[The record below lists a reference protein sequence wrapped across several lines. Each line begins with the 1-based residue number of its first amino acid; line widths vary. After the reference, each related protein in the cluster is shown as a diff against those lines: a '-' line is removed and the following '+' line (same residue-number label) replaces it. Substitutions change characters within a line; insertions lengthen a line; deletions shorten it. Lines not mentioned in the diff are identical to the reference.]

1 MDELKK
7 YLQNHTE
14 ELDQDEPRPQ
24 VWHNIQ
30 QQTQATK
37 KRPVVIMITRWAAA
51 ACILS
56 LAGIGVW
63 HMVSDNKTNPATL
76 AAITPKEK
84 KKLTVAPVKPDTI
97 VTKNTEPVVIAKTT
111 HQPKTNKP
119 VTRNSTNPSVNNP
132 EALAALRD
140 MESSFTQVI
149 NLQRQRVSSMP
160 MYAESPEYFND
171 FKIQIRQMERD
182 EKVIKSDIAKR
193 GMNDALLDQ
202 LINLYQQKLNTLKQ
216 LQTEMN
222 KTNNHYKQNR
232 GPVDSVKTY
241 FLKI

>member
-7 YLQNHTE
+7 YIQNHAE
-14 ELDQDEPRPQ
+14 ELNLDEPRAQ
-24 VWHNIQ
+24 VWQNIQ
-30 QQTQATK
+30 QQTPVVK
-37 KRPVVIMITRWAAA
+37 KVPVVIMITRWAAA
-51 ACILS
+51 ACILV

-63 HMVSDNKTNPATL
+63 HVINNKKDNQVQV
-76 AAITPKEK
+76 AAVK
-84 KKLTVAPVKPDTI
+84 PVKKTETPAPAQPESI
-97 VTKNTEPVVIAKTT
+97 VPEKIQPEVLAQTTT
-111 HQPKTNKP
+111 HTKQTPVIHNPRQQP
-119 VTRNSTNPSVNNP
+119 VNSK
-132 EALAALRD
+132 EALDALHGV
-140 MESSFTQVI
+140 ESSFTQVI

-193 GMNDALLDQ
+193 GMNDVLLDQ

-232 GPVDSVKTY
+232 GPVDSTKTY
-241 FLKI
+241 FLNL

>member
-7 YLQNHTE
+7 YLQNHAE
-14 ELDQDEPRPQ
+14 ELNLDEPDEQ

-30 QQTQATK
+30 QQT
-37 KRPVVIMITRWAAA
+37 PVVKKTRVVVMITRLAAA
-51 ACILS
+51 ACILV

-63 HMVSDNKTNPATL
+63 HVINNKKDGQAQVAAVTPGKKTVTHAVAQPELTIPEKTQPDIL
-76 AAITPKEK
+76 AET
-84 KKLTVAPVKPDTI
+84 
-97 VTKNTEPVVIAKTT
+97 TT
-111 HQPKTNKP
+111 HTKQKP
-119 VTRNSTNPSVNNP
+119 VTHNPRQQPVYN
-132 EALAALRD
+132 EGALDALHGV
-140 MESSFTQVI
+140 ESSFTQVI
-149 NLQRQRVSSMP
+149 NLQRQRISSMP
-160 MYAESPEYFND
+160 MYAESPEYFSD

-193 GMNDALLDQ
+193 GMNDELLDQ

-232 GPVDSVKTY
+232 GPVDLTKTY
-241 FLKI
+241 FLTL